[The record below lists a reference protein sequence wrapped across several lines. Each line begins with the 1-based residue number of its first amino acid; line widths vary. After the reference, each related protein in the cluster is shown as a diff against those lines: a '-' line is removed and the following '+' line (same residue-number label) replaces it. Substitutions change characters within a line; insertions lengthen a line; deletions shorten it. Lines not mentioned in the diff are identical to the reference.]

1 MSLVAI
7 LWFRNKHISHI
18 ENQSSYLHDMSAS
31 FLTAHDAIGHVHL
44 IIGAN
49 PLAGARCSKSIEV
62 GAKPIVIAPADTQ
75 VHYTL
80 QKKIDEGAVEWV
92 QRGFED
98 EDLKSLGRKEVESI
112 VDAVF
117 VTLNGKHPISTD
129 PKHPR
134 LETQYL
140 TITLRCTY
148 FYAMPAT
155 KNSSQRY

>member
-1 MSLVAI
+1 
-7 LWFRNKHISHI
+7 
-18 ENQSSYLHDMSAS
+18 MSAS

-62 GAKPIVIAPADTQ
+62 GAKPIVIAPADAQ

-80 QKKIDEGAVEWV
+80 QKKIDEGVVEWV

-117 VTLNGKHPISTD
+117 VTLNGKHPISTN
-129 PKHPR
+129 PKHAR

-140 TITLRCTY
+140 TINLRYTY
-148 FYAMPAT
+148 LYAMPTT